1 MYEKTRRVR
10 CICTDLQC
18 SISQFIICS
27 AVVHTVDH
35 FVDFSYFPNA
45 GRGRTLGGAPIG
57 CGGDT
62 HTPLKPPRTLILKA
76 HLLEMFVSIGFIAAG
91 SAVWISMNGS
101 NSPVTLLTGAAL
113 LVAGVIVF
121 GSTMKTILRY

>member
-1 MYEKTRRVR
+1 VELR
-10 CICTDLQC
+10 
-18 SISQFIICS
+18 
-27 AVVHTVDH
+27 
-35 FVDFSYFPNA
+35 YFPNP
-45 GRGRTLGGAPIG
+45 GRGRTFGGAPIG

-76 HLLEMFVSIGFIAAG
+76 HLLEVFVSIGFIAAG
-91 SAVWISMNGS
+91 SAMGISMNGS

-121 GSTMKTILRY
+121 ASTMKTILRY